1 MKKLLSLSLAA
12 MMIGSLA
19 ACGGSTPAPATE
31 APAAT
36 EAAAETEAEAEA
48 EAGEEK
54 AEEEGETAGAELS
67 GDAIKIGF
75 FAPISAASAAADG
88 ASAINSAKLAVK
100 LVNENGGING
110 APVELADFDDGLD
123 TTEAANIAEKLAYDD
138 SVAAVVSGSYSGPTK
153 VAAPIFQDAGKLMV
167 SAYAVHPDVTG
178 AGDLIFS
185 QSFPGAVQATGAAVF
200 TAEQLKAKKV
210 AIIYVDLDFG
220 TTQVNAF
227 KAKLEKDY
235 PDVEVVYEQGV
246 AISDSDLTSVV
257 TAAAASGA
265 DLIYSVNY
273 YEQAAEVLRQ
283 VGLQGLDI
291 PVLGTEGADSWMLLD
306 IAGEYANGLYITT
319 NMNRDDQ
326 NAETQAYIEN
336 YVNEYGIQP
345 DMVGASVYDAF
356 QVLFAA
362 MKEVGTDTEAMRA
375 YIAGMENF
383 DTVTGTLIRYNED
396 GSAVKPVQ
404 IQLVTNGEY
413 HSAGTIDDME
423 VIDPANYQ

>member
-1 MKKLLSLSLAA
+1 MKKVLALVLTLMMALSLV
-12 MMIGSLA
+12 
-19 ACGGSTPAPATE
+19 ACGGNGSTGGDAGTAAPSSPSTTTTAPSGGDTSGNSGAPAL
-31 APAAT
+31 P
-36 EAAAETEAEAEA
+36 ET
-48 EAGEEK
+48 
-54 AEEEGETAGAELS
+54 
-67 GDAIKIGF
+67 IKIGF
-75 FAPISAASAAADG
+75 FAPVSAAAASADG

-110 APVELADFDDGLD
+110 SKVELVDFDDGLD
-123 TTEAANIAEKLAYDD
+123 TTQAANIAEKLAYDD
-138 SVAAVVSGSYSGPTK
+138 SIAAVVSGSYSGPTK

-200 TAEQLKAKKV
+200 TAEQLKATKV

-227 KAKLEKDY
+227 KAKLAKDY
-235 PDVEVVYEQGV
+235 PDVQVVFEQGV

-283 VGLQGLDI
+283 VGLQGLNI

-326 NAETQAYIEN
+326 NEQTQAYIKN
-336 YVNEYGIQP
+336 YREEYGIQP

-356 QVLFAA
+356 QVLFEAIKNAGTDSAA
-362 MKEVGTDTEAMRA
+362 MRD
-375 YIAGMENF
+375 YISGMKNF
-383 DTVTGTLIRYNED
+383 DTVTGTLLYYNAE
-396 GSAVKPVQ
+396 GSAVKPIQV
-404 IQLVTNGEY
+404 QLVTNGEY
-413 HSAGTIDDME
+413 HYAGIVDDAQI
-423 VIDPANYQ
+423 IDPANY

>member
-1 MKKLLSLSLAA
+1 M
-12 MMIGSLA
+12 GSD
-19 ACGGSTPAPATE
+19 
-31 APAAT
+31 
-36 EAAAETEAEAEA
+36 AE
-48 EAGEEK
+48 
-54 AEEEGETAGAELS
+54 
-67 GDAIKIGF
+67 I
-75 FAPISAASAAADG
+75 
-88 ASAINSAKLAVK
+88 
-100 LVNENGGING
+100 
-110 APVELADFDDGLD
+110 
-123 TTEAANIAEKLAYDD
+123 
-138 SVAAVVSGSYSGPTK
+138 
-153 VAAPIFQDAGKLMV
+153 
-167 SAYAVHPDVTG
+167 
-178 AGDLIFS
+178 
-185 QSFPGAVQATGAAVF
+185 
-200 TAEQLKAKKV
+200 
-210 AIIYVDLDFG
+210 
-220 TTQVNAF
+220 
-227 KAKLEKDY
+227 
-235 PDVEVVYEQGV
+235 VYEQAI
-246 AISDSDLTSVV
+246 AISDSDMSSAV
-257 TAAAASGA
+257 TAAAAAGA

-273 YEQAAEVLRQ
+273 YEQAAQVLRE
-283 VGLQGLDI
+283 VGQKGLDI
-291 PVLGTEGADSWMLLD
+291 PVLGTEGADSFELLN